1 MDTSSFP
8 PQLLARPWPERLAY
22 FHSYTVAHPTLVE
35 AKEKLLCAIQDS
47 APNTLILVL
56 GPAGVGKTT
65 LRHKIEQVLTRDL
78 APDLA
83 ADPTRLPVVSIEAMA
98 YDARTFN
105 WGDHFHRL
113 LLEMEEPLVAYKIAP
128 PPGAPPE
135 SSRGF
140 RLGRRPT
147 AAAYQ
152 HAAEQALTFRR
163 PKAVLIDEAQ
173 HLAKIPSGRKL
184 ADQLD
189 VIKSIAS
196 RTRTVHVL
204 FGTYDLLAFRNL
216 SGQLSRRSIDIHFR
230 RYQLDDPSQKN
241 TFRGVLR
248 SFEQHLPL
256 AEPPDLLQQWDY
268 LYERSIGCVGVLK
281 QWLNRAL
288 AIAARQNAT
297 TFSRQILEASRL
309 SVAQCEKML
318 AEALEGE
325 HQLIEREEDVRSL
338 RLRLGLKDDASE
350 KNRISPTTDVVKQS
364 DPRRRRRPGERRPFR
379 DKVGVGG
386 PVYAESA
393 GI

>member
-1 MDTSSFP
+1 MDISGFP
-8 PQLLARPWPERLAY
+8 PQLLTRPWPERLAY

-35 AKEKLLCAIQDS
+35 AKERLVGAIQDS

-56 GPAGVGKTT
+56 GPTGVGKTT

-83 ADPTRLPVVSIEAMA
+83 TDPMRLPVVSIEAMA
-98 YDARTFN
+98 YDSRIFN
-105 WGDHFHRL
+105 WGDHFRRIL
-113 LLEMEEPLVAYKIAP
+113 LAMEEPLVAHKMAP
-128 PPGAPPE
+128 PPSTPPDL
-135 SSRGF
+135 SRGF

-230 RYQLDDPSQKN
+230 RYQLDDQGQKK

-256 AEPPDLLQQWDY
+256 AEPPDLFQQWDY

-281 QWLNRAL
+281 QWLDRAL

-297 TFSRQILEASRL
+297 TFNRQILEASHL
-309 SVAQCEKML
+309 SVSQCEKML
-318 AEALEGE
+318 SEALEGE
-325 HQLIEREEDVRSL
+325 HQLIEREDDVRSL
-338 RLRLGLKDDASE
+338 RLRLGLRDNAPE
-350 KNRISPTTDVVKQS
+350 NNPMSPTTDVIKVS
-364 DPRRRRRPGERRPFR
+364 HPRRRRRPGERRPYR

-386 PVYAESA
+386 SVYAEA
-393 GI
+393 GLI